1 MHRKLLLIIALG
13 LILAACNGGAPSTS
27 GAGDPAKT
35 VEKYLQAKIT
45 NDEKGVRSMIC
56 SALEKD
62 VQQEATTFLGT
73 DGVEL
78 QTPACTFDGTSKVTC
93 TGKIVAKYGQEK
105 NEFPLVS
112 YKVVQE
118 AGEWKYC
125 GEMQ

>member
-1 MHRKLLLIIALG
+1 MPKKLLLIVVIG
-13 LILAACNGGAPSTS
+13 LMLAACGGSPSGSS
-27 GAGDPAKT
+27 GAGDPAKM

-56 SALEKD
+56 AAMEKD
-62 VQQEATTFLGT
+62 AQQEATTFLGT

-78 QTPACTFDGTSKVTC
+78 QAPACTFDGTSKVTC

-125 GEMQ
+125 GETQ

>member
-1 MHRKLLLIIALG
+1 MQRKLLFIIAIG
-13 LILAACNGGAPSTS
+13 LVLAACGGSPTGSS
-27 GAGDPAKT
+27 GAGDPAKM

-56 SALEKD
+56 AALEID
-62 VQQEATTFLGT
+62 AQQEATTFLGT

-78 QTPACTFDGTSKVTC
+78 QTPACAFNGTDKVTC

-125 GEMQ
+125 GETN